1 MTIQDALERG
11 KSLQKRIRT
20 GAVPSDARGFGRGSA
35 KGEIQP
41 NAPEFAELPL
51 ALLDPKTSAEHRVVT
66 LLNQNRDN
74 VNPADSHYRL
84 LRSALLKDFSTN
96 GWSTAAITSP
106 TPGDGKTT
114 TAVNL
119 ACCLA
124 RQHQAGVFLLDFDMR
139 NPSVLKYLGI
149 SGSLVGLESYFLG
162 QANPS
167 DVLNRVGFADLV
179 VAGSLRPVQAA
190 SELLSEVKIRKLLE
204 YIRHLAPSG
213 IVIVDLPPVCLTDE
227 ALLVAPHL
235 DTIYL
240 VVSEGHTKRAA
251 VSSALR
257 SLSGMNISGLILNNA
272 TCEMSAGYDRYY

>member
-66 LLNQNRDN
+66 LLSKTRDN

-84 LRSALLKDFSTN
+84 LRSSILKEFVAH
-96 GWSTAAITSP
+96 GWSSAAITSP

-114 TAVNL
+114 TAINL
-119 ACCLA
+119 AFCLA
-124 RQHQAGVFLLDFDMR
+124 RQHRAGVYLLDFDMR
-139 NPSVLKYLGI
+139 NPSVLKYLGVSPKI
-149 SGSLVGLESYFLG
+149 GLENYFLG
-162 QANPS
+162 NSAPK
-167 DVLNRVGFADLV
+167 DVLNRVGFEEMV

-190 SELLSEVKIRKLLE
+190 SELLSGIRIRNLLE
-204 YIRHLAPSG
+204 YIRELSPSG

-227 ALLVAPHL
+227 ALLVAPEFE
-235 DTIYL
+235 TTYL
-240 VVSEGHTKRAA
+240 VVSEGHTKRTSVAA
-251 VSSALR
+251 ALR
-257 SLSGMNISGLILNNA
+257 SLAGINIGGIILN
-272 TCEMSAGYDRYY
+272 SAACDLGPGYDRYY